1 MIIKLNSKNL
11 FFLALA
17 SLLFVDIG
25 FLISGYKITLALLF
39 FLLSFFFMRLSIKSL
54 ILVGFYFVAT
64 IISSFSQ
71 IGTLML
77 VKIFLVCFMMASI
90 SSGIHFKIDK
100 LDKEHLI
107 IYFERI
113 FQLVFAL
120 VLVEFL
126 IANIFGIS
134 IYNPSRL
141 DVTYG
146 SIVRPFF
153 LFTEPSILSIYAVF
167 SFVVFDLLEKS
178 ASYKRSHALS
188 KIFCVLIVLFT
199 VSLTGILMLLAH
211 HAVYL
216 MRFIFYNL
224 NFKNLFIILFR
235 LLLIIFF
242 GLIVFLIF
250 PEVFDKLY
258 SRLVDIINVS
268 SSLSQLNLNA
278 VNLNSSVGYR
288 LLTVFSIFDYAN
300 DGSYF
305 KIFFGEGFLNF
316 NSWII
321 DRYAFFVGDG
331 TIIEDGDVTN
341 LLAVIFLSG
350 GIIGTLL
357 FGLYIVSLLNKVSL
371 DNKAFLLVFIF
382 CFMLV
387 YGAITEP
394 HLFIFIF
401 IFITL
406 FNKKNAF

>member
-1 MIIKLNSKNL
+1 M
-11 FFLALA
+11 
-17 SLLFVDIG
+17 
-25 FLISGYKITLALLF
+25 
-39 FLLSFFFMRLSIKSL
+39 
-54 ILVGFYFVAT
+54 
-64 IISSFSQ
+64 
-71 IGTLML
+71 
-77 VKIFLVCFMMASI
+77 
-90 SSGIHFKIDK
+90 
-100 LDKEHLI
+100 
-107 IYFERI
+107 
-113 FQLVFAL
+113 
-120 VLVEFL
+120 
-126 IANIFGIS
+126 
-134 IYNPSRL
+134 
-141 DVTYG
+141 
-146 SIVRPFF
+146 
-153 LFTEPSILSIYAVF
+153 
-167 SFVVFDLLEKS
+167 
-178 ASYKRSHALS
+178 
-188 KIFCVLIVLFT
+188 
-199 VSLTGILMLLAH
+199 
-211 HAVYL
+211 
-216 MRFIFYNL
+216 
-224 NFKNLFIILFR
+224 
-235 LLLIIFF
+235 
-242 GLIVFLIF
+242 IVFLIF

-316 NSWII
+316 HSWII

-371 DNKAFLLVFIF
+371 DNKAFLFVFIF

-401 IFITL
+401 IFMTL

>member
-1 MIIKLNSKNL
+1 M
-11 FFLALA
+11 
-17 SLLFVDIG
+17 
-25 FLISGYKITLALLF
+25 
-39 FLLSFFFMRLSIKSL
+39 
-54 ILVGFYFVAT
+54 
-64 IISSFSQ
+64 
-71 IGTLML
+71 
-77 VKIFLVCFMMASI
+77 
-90 SSGIHFKIDK
+90 
-100 LDKEHLI
+100 
-107 IYFERI
+107 
-113 FQLVFAL
+113 
-120 VLVEFL
+120 

-146 SIVRPFF
+146 SFVRPFF

-211 HAVYL
+211 HTVYL

-235 LLLIIFF
+235 LLLITFF

-316 NSWII
+316 HSWII

-357 FGLYIVSLLNKVSL
+357 FGLYVVSLLNKVSL
-371 DNKAFLLVFIF
+371 DNKAFLFIFIF

-401 IFITL
+401 IFMTL